1 MATGSVFAR
10 VSTASLLARRR
21 YCTMAHDCS
30 AAGRSPRRSLRARAR
45 WMPPPLSAGVL
56 LFRQRDGLT
65 EVLLIKPG
73 GPFWRNKDAG
83 AWMIPKGAVE
93 KGEVPA
99 EAALREF
106 EEETGTRLT
115 AVPFPLA
122 KIKQSGGKWVEAF
135 ALEGNLDAEAV
146 TSNDFEM
153 EWPLRSGR
161 LERFPEV
168 EQARWMNLEEARAMM
183 LPSQLPLLGALQK
196 KLAAG

>member
-1 MATGSVFAR
+1 
-10 VSTASLLARRR
+10 
-21 YCTMAHDCS
+21 
-30 AAGRSPRRSLRARAR
+30 
-45 WMPPPLSAGVL
+45 MPPPHSAGIL
-56 LFRQRDGLT
+56 LFRQGGGGT

-83 AWMIPKGAVE
+83 AWMIPKGLVE
-93 KGEVPA
+93 PHEAPA

-122 KIKQSGGKWVEAF
+122 KIRQSGGKWVEAF
-135 ALEGNLDAEAV
+135 ALEGDLDADAV
-146 TSNDFEM
+146 SSNDFEM
-153 EWPLRSGR
+153 EWPLRSGK

-183 LPSQLPLLGALQK
+183 LPSQLPLLDALQK
-196 KLAAG
+196 KLATG